1 MSPSHI
7 PIASG
12 AQVVAALEKA
22 GFEHVKTRGD
32 HAKLRRSRDS
42 RTVIVPLH
50 KELKRGTTASILKQ
64 ADMSAP
70 QLRALL
76 QGRP

>member
-12 AQVVAALEKA
+12 PQVVTALKRV
-22 GFEHVKTRGD
+22 GFEHVRTKGD
-32 HAKLRRSRDS
+32 HAKLRRGE

-50 KELKRGTTASILKQ
+50 KELKRGTTSSILKQ
-64 ADMSAP
+64 AGLSADE
-70 QLRALL
+70 LRDLL
-76 QGRP
+76 